1 MNTSGLF
8 VAPKTGKY
16 FFILS
21 GISDVNAAV
30 RVKIQIKTDTDSR
43 LDESHTRQRNWSRW
57 LSRICDRSHNGT
69 GKGNQIRILLV
80 EGASH
85 DNIFRYTN
93 LVGQLIEEE
102 IVE

>member
-8 VAPKTGKY
+8 VAPKTGKF

-30 RVKIQIKTDTDSR
+30 RVEIQIKTDTVDW
-43 LDESHTRQRNWSRW
+43 TRVTQG
-57 LSRICDRSHNGT
+57 NGISPGGYQGYAIEAT
-69 GKGNQIRILLV
+69 MELAKGNQIRILLV